1 VTGGTPTRR
10 RTSYRR
16 KDIAMERSEENM
28 LRPTEGE
35 PPTAGE
41 RGEALSGLAIKLYC
55 THARAMQFY
64 SFRSADTARLQ
75 RDIMA
80 RNPHYS
86 KVHVS
91 AVYES
96 VFGGWAW
103 TVCRECAEHGR
114 PRSGA

>member
-1 VTGGTPTRR
+1 
-10 RTSYRR
+10 
-16 KDIAMERSEENM
+16 MERSEENV

-41 RGEALSGLAIKLYC
+41 RREALSGLAIKLYC

-64 SFRSADTARLQ
+64 SFRSADTARRQ

-86 KVHVS
+86 GVHVS

-114 PRSGA
+114 PRPGA